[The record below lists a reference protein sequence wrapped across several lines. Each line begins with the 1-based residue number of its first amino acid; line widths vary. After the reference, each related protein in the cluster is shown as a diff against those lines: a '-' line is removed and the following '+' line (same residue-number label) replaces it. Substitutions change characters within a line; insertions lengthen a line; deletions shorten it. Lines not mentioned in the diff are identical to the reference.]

1 LTKPTIG
8 LGDEIFRDTNA
19 NVSLTINSDLGA
31 WIEGFSNPPKL
42 EPSPIWH
49 IDHKHVC
56 LPFLIETQTKNR
68 LRGNPILARGIEI
81 KIEIKIK
88 IKFKIKP
95 D

>member
-1 LTKPTIG
+1 MAYRPQT
-8 LGDEIFRDTNA
+8 
-19 NVSLTINSDLGA
+19 
-31 WIEGFSNPPKL
+31 
-42 EPSPIWH
+42 
-49 IDHKHVC
+49 C
-56 LPFLIETQTKNR
+56 LPAFLIETQTKNR